1 CYCSPDDKAHVPPL
15 FSILVGGGRALC
27 LAAIV
32 PDTRFDLTDTRAV
45 KRERERGRKGEERAT
60 AGHSPPSGGGEKTRW
75 PSVVRVSNLCAGSL
89 KRVDERHDPVKVVP
103 SVHNTPKP
111 EPAAASVYR
120 HDDTD
125 RPTLYSHVFVPY
137 CKCSGYFMN
146 VATYLPVGTE

>member
-45 KRERERGRKGEERAT
+45 KRERERGRKGPPLAIRLPPVAVKRR
-60 AGHSPPSGGGEKTRW
+60 AGH
-75 PSVVRVSNLCAGSL
+75 LCAGSL

-111 EPAAASVYR
+111 KPAAASVYR

-137 CKCSGYFMN
+137 CKCI
-146 VATYLPVGTE
+146 V